1 VGISKD
7 DLPYVF
13 GDFYVGKSA
22 PEEARGSGIGLA
34 ITKRIIE
41 AHDGSI
47 SVESSLGKGSTFT
60 IQLPALEAV
69 PEKPIQAEAVA
80 ANIGQGESK

>member
-7 DLPYVF
+7 DLPFVF

-22 PEEARGSGIGLA
+22 PEEARGSGIGLG
-34 ITKRIIE
+34 ISRRIIE

-47 SVESSLGKGSTFT
+47 SVDSSLGKGSTFT
-60 IQLPALEAV
+60 IQLPALDDV
-69 PEKPIQAEAVA
+69 PAEPIQADVVS
-80 ANIGQGESK
+80 ANTGQGESK